1 MRTSFSLPVRQLALS
16 CLVLLIAGIF
26 IGGEAP
32 GAGAL
37 FPPPWDKVV
46 HFAVYGS
53 IGVLAGLAF
62 PSWPLPAVALFTV
75 GVGACDEFHQAFLPG
90 REAGFPDLFA
100 DLVGTLIFLPILMWM
115 RRLLPARAQM
125 RRV

>member
-1 MRTSFSLPVRQLALS
+1 MLNRLPLPVRQIALLS
-16 CLVLLIAGIF
+16 LVVLIAAIF

-37 FPPPWDKVV
+37 FPHPWDKVV

-53 IGVLAGLAF
+53 IGLLAGLAF
-62 PSWPLPAVALFTV
+62 PQWPLTAVVLFTV

-90 REAGFPDLFA
+90 REAGLPDLFA
-100 DLVGTLIFLPILMWM
+100 DLAGALIFLPLLLWA
-115 RRLLPARAQM
+115 RRLLPVRAQM